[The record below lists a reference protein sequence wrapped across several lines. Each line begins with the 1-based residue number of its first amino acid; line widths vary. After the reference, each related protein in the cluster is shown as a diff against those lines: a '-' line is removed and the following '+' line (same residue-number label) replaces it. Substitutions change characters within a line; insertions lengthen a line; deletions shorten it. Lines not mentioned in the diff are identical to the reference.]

1 MVNQAI
7 TEFVATNVEAVIIGA
22 LLGLVIAGIRIGLS
36 N

>member
-7 TEFVATNVEAVIIGA
+7 TQFIASNVEAVILGA

-36 N
+36 R